1 MLPSEHRLRLEKD
14 IKTLFAK
21 GKSVFGLFI
30 GMKYRP
36 NQRDVSRFAVVAGV
50 KVSKKAVDR
59 NRIKRQVRAI
69 VHELLPEIK
78 PGYDVLLFA
87 KKETLGKTS
96 EELRHQLMKSF
107 KKAGLL

>member
-21 GKSVFGLFI
+21 GKSVFGLMI
-30 GMKYRP
+30 GMKYQP
-36 NQRDVSRFAVVAGV
+36 NKHKVSRFAVVAGV
-50 KVSKKAVDR
+50 KVSKKAGDR
-59 NRIKRQVRAI
+59 NRIKRQLRAI
-69 VHELLPEIK
+69 IHEMLPHIK

-87 KKETLGKTS
+87 KKEAVGKTS
-96 EELRHQLMKSF
+96 EELRIQVATSF